1 MGVVGL
7 FAVDA
12 VGMVAHDATVDR
24 RESYFMDCAGVRVG
38 GVGAVETSEGWR
50 KGVLMMDEEGSLD
63 WLVNSTEVGPG
74 ISSAR
79 VPGSVG
85 PWEVFS
91 SSGRFLFTELTVAIT
106 STEMGWS
113 RDNAVTEIIRAG
125 LPISVYTIHGKQY
138 REDKAIPRTRYFA
151 YVLG

>member
-24 RESYFMDCAGVRVG
+24 RESYFVDCAGVRVG

-50 KGVLMMDEEGSLD
+50 KGVLIMDEEGSLD
-63 WLVNSTEVGPG
+63 WLVNSTAVGPG
-74 ISSAR
+74 ICSAL

-85 PWEVFS
+85 PPWEVFS

-106 STEMGWS
+106 STEIGWS
-113 RDNAVTEIIRAG
+113 
-125 LPISVYTIHGKQY
+125 S
-138 REDKAIPRTRYFA
+138 
-151 YVLG
+151 

>member
-12 VGMVAHDATVDR
+12 VGIVAHDATVDR
-24 RESYFMDCAGVRVG
+24 RESYFVDCAGVRVG
-38 GVGAVETSEGWR
+38 GVGVVETSEGWR
-50 KGVLMMDEEGSLD
+50 KGVLITIEEGSLD
-63 WLVNSTEVGPG
+63 WLVNSTAVGPD
-74 ISSAR
+74 ICSTR

-91 SSGRFLFTELTVAIT
+91 SSGRFLFTELRVAIN

-113 RDNAVTEIIRAG
+113 
-125 LPISVYTIHGKQY
+125 S
-138 REDKAIPRTRYFA
+138 
-151 YVLG
+151 

>member
-12 VGMVAHDATVDR
+12 VGMVAHDATVDK
-24 RESYFMDCAGVRVG
+24 RESYFVDCAGVRVG

-50 KGVLMMDEEGSLD
+50 KGVLMMDEEGSLA
-63 WLVNSTEVGPG
+63 WLVNSTAVGPG

-79 VPGSVG
+79 VPGSGG
-85 PWEVFS
+85 PWDVFS

-106 STEMGWS
+106 STEMDWS
-113 RDNAVTEIIRAG
+113 
-125 LPISVYTIHGKQY
+125 S
-138 REDKAIPRTRYFA
+138 
-151 YVLG
+151 

>member
-24 RESYFMDCAGVRVG
+24 RESYFVDCAGVRVG

-63 WLVNSTEVGPG
+63 WLVNSTAVGPG

-113 RDNAVTEIIRAG
+113 
-125 LPISVYTIHGKQY
+125 S
-138 REDKAIPRTRYFA
+138 
-151 YVLG
+151 